1 MSDKERIGVSYSKAH
16 TFYLDLNFDVFR
28 GCQYSC
34 EGCHVNKTG
43 HNGFTDHDYDNLKR
57 LLDTAQDSNY
67 QPLIAIVG
75 PTDVFS
81 ANTAEEVLGNPRTV
95 DLLRR
100 FEKISFI
107 STFLAH
113 TEQTE
118 RVVQLLNNQY
128 APTGVGIEVNVGFEM
143 RHLHNEGYI
152 QHVKD
157 NRQKV
162 LDLLRFSSVASFAS
176 FNVFDY
182 SRTKFGDFLRDYS
195 NLHQMIEEVYGTDID
210 FNFSLGRK
218 DGLTQAEFTDAA
230 DQIKEIFNHNI
241 REDTVEHVRFSLG
254 KLTDSLV
261 ERQYNFSNGELY
273 YSPMFYER
281 YVSYNPYFKI
291 PLSEWTI
298 DEIEKYEDNVTTT
311 QYNNVLGKECGSCRY
326 LGSCVNRGILHLMD
340 QHDLRQCIIAKD
352 AMDVAN
358 HEHS

>member
-1 MSDKERIGVSYSKAH
+1 MSDKERIGVSYNQAH

-43 HNGFTDHDYDNLKR
+43 HNEFTDQDYTHLNR
-57 LLDTAQDSNY
+57 LLDTAQQSSY
-67 QPLIAIVG
+67 HPLLAIVG

-81 ANTAEEVLGNPRTV
+81 AFTAEDILKDQRTV
-95 DLLRR
+95 SLLTR

-118 RVVQLLNNQY
+118 RIVKLLNEKY

-143 RHLHNEGYI
+143 RHLHNQGYI
-152 QHVKD
+152 QHVKE

-162 LDLLRFSSVASFAS
+162 LDTLRFSNVASFAS

-182 SRTKFGDFLRDYS
+182 SRTKFGDFLRDYT
-195 NLHQMIEEVYGTDID
+195 NLHQMIEHVYGTDID

-218 DGLTQAEFTDAA
+218 LGLRREEFLDAA
-230 DQIKEIFNHNI
+230 DHIKDIFNANV
-241 REDTVEHVRFSLG
+241 REDTVEYVRFSLG

-261 ERQYNFSNGELY
+261 ERQYNFSNGKLY

-281 YVSYNPYFKI
+281 YVSYDPYFEI
-291 PLSEWTI
+291 PLTSWTI
-298 DEIEKYEDNVTTT
+298 DEIEKYEDNILSQ
-311 QYNNVLGKECGSCRY
+311 QYEGALGKDCSSCRY

-340 QHDLRQCIIAKD
+340 QHGLYRCILAKD

-358 HEHS
+358 HEQS